1 LTIFR
6 STHSPNRSSTV
17 RDAYHEYLE
26 WAKSLL
32 TLAEKLSSEEW
43 PDRTRELQNVFGL
56 QILYNQRESL
66 RFEYLL
72 ESTAPDIV
80 ASKSLS
86 RINERL
92 LKDWSESEEAGLK
105 ESNSTY
111 RDVLQGIADLE
122 GKTDSPALDQPFQAL
137 TRNAN
142 YRVARQTFAQK
153 IEQLNERLSL

>member
-6 STHSPNRSSTV
+6 STHSPNRATIV
-17 RDAYHEYLE
+17 RDAYREYLE

-32 TLAEKLSSEEW
+32 TLAEKWSSEEW
-43 PDRTRELQNVFGL
+43 PDRRRELQNVFGL
-56 QILYNQRESL
+56 QILYNQREAL

-80 ASKSLS
+80 TWKSLS

-92 LKDWSESEEAGLK
+92 TKDWSEAEETGLK
-105 ESNSTY
+105 ENNSTY
-111 RDVLQGIADLE
+111 KDVLQGIVDLE

-142 YRVARQTFAQK
+142 YRDARQTFAKK
-153 IEQLNERLSL
+153 IQQLNEKLSL